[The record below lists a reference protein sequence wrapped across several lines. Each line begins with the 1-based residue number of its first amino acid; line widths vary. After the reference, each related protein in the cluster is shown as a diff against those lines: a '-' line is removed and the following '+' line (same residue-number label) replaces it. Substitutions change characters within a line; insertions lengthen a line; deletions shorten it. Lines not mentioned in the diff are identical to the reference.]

1 MRVRLE
7 TTVEELEQRGE
18 DLIRALADQLEPF
31 APGLSEQLIKAVR
44 NPKSDADDNLQF
56 PALQGMKDVTT
67 AEYERQLAGMLADI
81 SKVLDGRTL
90 RKAFGDAGG
99 EDEEEEDEGEPEEP
113 LEPGDYDPKTDS
125 IVPEPEDEEE
135 EEEGE
140 EEEKSMRHVT
150 AGKAGIYIPTT

>member
-7 TTVEELEQRGE
+7 TTVEELEQRSD

-31 APGLSEQLIKAVR
+31 APELSDRLSKAVR
-44 NPKSDADDNLQF
+44 NPKSDGDDNLQY

-81 SKVLDGRTL
+81 AKVLDGRTL

-99 EDEEEEDEGEPEEP
+99 EDEDEDEGEPEEP

-125 IVPEPEDEEE
+125 RVPEDEEE

-150 AGKAGIYIPTT
+150 AGKAGIYIPTS